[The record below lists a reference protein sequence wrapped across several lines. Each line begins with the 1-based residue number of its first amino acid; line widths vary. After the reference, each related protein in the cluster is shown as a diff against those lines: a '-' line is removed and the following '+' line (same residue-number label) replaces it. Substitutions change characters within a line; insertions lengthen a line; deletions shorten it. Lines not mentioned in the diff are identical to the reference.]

1 MVETAHIGGLLAAYL
16 LGSIPAA
23 YIAGRLRGMDLRQH
37 GSGNLGATNV
47 YRVLGTSV
55 AVAVFLFD
63 AAKGALPVLLLPRL
77 IPGGNPRLW
86 AMAYGL
92 AAILGHVRPIFLLWK
107 GGGKGV
113 ATSAGVFAAL
123 APLPTLIALTLWGLV
138 LKLSGYMSLASLT
151 GALVLPIA
159 ILVVDGL
166 HNPLLPVSIGVSL
179 FVFWTHR
186 ANLGRLRRGEE
197 SRLVRGVRR
206 EEAR

>member
-1 MVETAHIGGLLAAYL
+1 MDITYLGGLVVAYL

-23 YIAGRLRGMDLRQH
+23 YIAGRMRGIDLRQH

-47 YRVLGTSV
+47 YRVLGARV

-77 IPGGNPRLW
+77 IAGGNPGWW
-86 AMAYGL
+86 ALAYGL

-113 ATSAGVFAAL
+113 ATSAGVFAAI
-123 APLPTLIALTLWGLV
+123 APLPALIALTLWALV
-138 LKLSGYMSLASLT
+138 LKMSGYMSLASLT
-151 GALVLPIA
+151 GAVTLPLA
-159 ILVVDGL
+159 ILLLDGI
-166 HNPLLPVSIGVSL
+166 HNPILPVSVGVSA

-197 SRLVRGVRR
+197 SRVTRGTRR